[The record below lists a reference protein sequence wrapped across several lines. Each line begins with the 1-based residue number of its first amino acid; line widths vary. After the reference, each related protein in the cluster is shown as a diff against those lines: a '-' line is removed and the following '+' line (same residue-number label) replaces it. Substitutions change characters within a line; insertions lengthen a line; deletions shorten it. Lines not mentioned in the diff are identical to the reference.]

1 MPKYTVNIY
10 IPYAFG
16 PRKPPW
22 KNEGFKEETVGS
34 HGWIHV
40 DDMASNESVAG
51 LVEGWGPEDL
61 QIHMKHLYSKRET
74 LWIMPNPM

>member
-16 PRKPPW
+16 HRKPPW

-40 DDMASNESVAG
+40 DDMASNESLAG
-51 LVEGWGPEDL
+51 LVEG
-61 QIHMKHLYSKRET
+61 
-74 LWIMPNPM
+74 